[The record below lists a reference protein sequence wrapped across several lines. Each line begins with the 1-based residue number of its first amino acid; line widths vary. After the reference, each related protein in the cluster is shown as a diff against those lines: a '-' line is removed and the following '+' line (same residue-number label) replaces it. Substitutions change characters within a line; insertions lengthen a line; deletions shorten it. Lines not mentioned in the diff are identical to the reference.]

1 MRLQP
6 GYEMAGNSRC
16 GVIKIDAWQMVSSVK
31 IELRGACLG
40 APGTWDAKGVVHGLD
55 RAY

>member
-55 RAY
+55 WAY